1 MATVTLRVHNVRSA
15 LGDLVGGVYIAKD
28 FKRFG
33 GEGAVRRELAA
44 AGEQALVFY
53 GVAEGRYAAAV
64 YHDENGNGKLDLTM
78 VGTPSEGRGYTM
90 TPTVRL
96 APPAFEEAAFD
107 VGTVDVEINVHLRYP
122 G

>member
-1 MATVTLRVHNVRSA
+1 MATVTLRVQQVRSEQ
-15 LGDLVGGVYIAKD
+15 GDLVGGIYIAQD

-33 GEGAVRRELAA
+33 GAA
-44 AGEQALVFY
+44 AAHSALGDAADCMLVFQDV
-53 GVAEGRYAAAV
+53 GPGRYAAAV

-78 VGTPSEGRGYTM
+78 FGTPSEGRGYTM

-96 APPAFEEAAFD
+96 APPSFEEAAFD
-107 VGTVDVEINVHLRYP
+107 VGSDDVDLAIHLRYP